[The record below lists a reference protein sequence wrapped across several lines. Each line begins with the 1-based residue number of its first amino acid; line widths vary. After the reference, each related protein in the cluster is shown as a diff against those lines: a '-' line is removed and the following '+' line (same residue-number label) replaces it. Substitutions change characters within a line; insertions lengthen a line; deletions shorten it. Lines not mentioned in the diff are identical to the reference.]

1 MKLNQQTTISYL
13 GHATWHIATPDHKKI
28 LIDAW
33 VDSNPATPEA
43 WKANARQGLDAILMT
58 HGHFDHIADLPALAK
73 DSGATIV
80 CQFDMSDWMT
90 GKGIDGAK
98 IVGMNKG
105 GMVKVAGGSVEATMT
120 DARHSSTL
128 NDAGK
133 IWPMGESCGYVLR
146 LSNGFTIY
154 HTGDTSV
161 TADMQIIGD
170 LYKPDL
176 VILPIGDHFTMGP
189 RQAAYAL
196 KLIGAKYALPSHY
209 ATFPLLHGTPD
220 QLREH
225 AQSFGVQTEIIA
237 LQPGE
242 SIN

>member
-1 MKLNQQTTISYL
+1 MNLNKQTTITYL
-13 GHATWHIATPDHKKI
+13 GHATWHIVTPDNQKV

-33 VDSNPATPEA
+33 VDTNPATPAA
-43 WKANARQGLDAILMT
+43 WKAAAREGLDAIFMT
-58 HGHFDHIADLPALAK
+58 HGHFDHINDLPALAK
-73 DSGATIV
+73 DTGARIV
-80 CQFDMSDWMT
+80 CQFDMSDWIT
-90 GKGIDGAK
+90 GKGADGGK

-105 GMVKVAGGSVEATMT
+105 GMVTVANIEATMT

-128 NDAGK
+128 SDGGK
-133 IWPMGESCGYVLR
+133 VWPMGESCGYVLR

-196 KLIGAKYALPSHY
+196 KLIGAKYALPSHF
-209 ATFPLLHGTPD
+209 ATFPLLHGTPE

-225 AQSFGVQTEIIA
+225 AKAFGVQTEIIA
-237 LQPGE
+237 LKPGE